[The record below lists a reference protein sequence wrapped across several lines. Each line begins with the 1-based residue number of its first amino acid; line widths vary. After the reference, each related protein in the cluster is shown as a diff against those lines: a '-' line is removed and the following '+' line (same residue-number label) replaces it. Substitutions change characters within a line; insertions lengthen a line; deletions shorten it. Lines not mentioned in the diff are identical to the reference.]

1 MFKVKTY
8 NKIDQDGLSLLN
20 PTDFEINDSE
30 NNPDVILC
38 RSHKLHDEP
47 LVDSIKAIGRAGAG
61 TNNIPV
67 EKCTEKGIVVFNTPG
82 ANANAVK
89 ELVLTGMLM
98 SARNIY
104 QGIKYVS
111 SLDVNSDN
119 ISELVEKNKSK
130 FKGTELKN
138 KKLGVIGLGAI
149 GILVANDAEK
159 FGLEVMGYDP
169 YLTVSR
175 AWGLSSSIIQADS
188 LNKLLSECDFITF
201 HMPLN
206 DKTRNF
212 LDEEKIKLLKDN
224 CTILNFSRSEI
235 VNSDAMINALKNGDI
250 YKYVSDFPTNEFIQ
264 LPNYLGF
271 PHLGASTNEAEKNCA
286 KMIASQVKEYLV
298 NGNIINSVNYPN
310 CSLPRSGVSRIAL
323 SNDNVPNMVG
333 QITAILAD
341 AGINILEM
349 VNKSKGDLAYTI
361 IDLNQDISDAVINKI
376 NSISGV
382 YFVRTFN

>member
-1 MFKVKTY
+1 MCLY
-8 NKIDQDGLSLLN
+8 
-20 PTDFEINDSE
+20 P
-30 NNPDVILC
+30 
-38 RSHKLHDEP
+38 
-47 LVDSIKAIGRAGAG
+47 
-61 TNNIPV
+61 
-67 EKCTEKGIVVFNTPG
+67 
-82 ANANAVK
+82 
-89 ELVLTGMLM
+89 
-98 SARNIY
+98 
-104 QGIKYVS
+104 
-111 SLDVNSDN
+111 
-119 ISELVEKNKSK
+119 
-130 FKGTELKN
+130 
-138 KKLGVIGLGAI
+138 
-149 GILVANDAEK
+149 
-159 FGLEVMGYDP
+159 
-169 YLTVSR
+169 
-175 AWGLSSSIIQADS
+175 
-188 LNKLLSECDFITF
+188 
-201 HMPLN
+201 
-206 DKTRNF
+206 
-212 LDEEKIKLLKDN
+212 
-224 CTILNFSRSEI
+224 ILNFSRSEI